1 MRVPIRHI
9 AGHLLWSVQGT
20 TWALWRISPEGSRYQ
35 SRQAREETLSKVTSL
50 VRSLAGAPRFF
61 GLCAQTDPGEIA
73 FQMID
78 RVAMAPGPHGEQHP
92 WAQTTEAA
100 LDLLDGQEMHQ
111 RTLWLAVPLD
121 VSSRRH
127 EVGAALASLW
137 AEVSAELGL
146 KTAPVRRS
154 EVTAC
159 HKQAGRIAAAI
170 GSALELRPA
179 TPAEIVWIV
188 QHVLHRGLPEP
199 LLAEAAVSGLYG
211 GRVRG
216 GVLRSPSYAD
226 LGQVRLAEGGQEN
239 SNSDTE
245 SDDDRFED
253 AQEAAGRRG
262 LAGVFSRG
270 PAGAGSPLARRWL
283 AVETEHG
290 TGYQA
295 HLVLA
300 ELPPAVSADSADL
313 LAQLETL
320 PFPVDFT
327 VDMEI
332 LSAAQARKK
341 IQQKKQDLFEQADQ
355 YGAQV
360 TGMPSSVPD
369 AVGDLGE
376 MDSRMSRTSV
386 EVEVQS
392 VTVLSVWGPTA
403 AACDAR
409 ARALAAVLS
418 QADYRAVR
426 PTGRQESL
434 FALGLPGTAR
444 PATLREFV
452 QFQLSEDWALMGAI
466 TGGEAGDPTGAFVG
480 FDQDC
485 GTTRPVLIDPADAPA
500 QHASASLGVVGDLG
514 SGKSVLLK
522 LLKTAVVD
530 RGGRAIVIDRTPV
543 REWAAYAQGA
553 APGRHQ
559 IVDAAEAVVSIDP
572 LRIFGGA
579 TGAHYALS
587 YLTLQLGIG
596 AMSTAG
602 SVLHRAVEEAAASA
616 EPSMAGVLAAL
627 EAMAAAE
634 SGASARRDA
643 AATLTD
649 LLQIVA
655 RNPLAAMVFDPTLA
669 PLTLDDSL
677 GSDLVVVTTAGLT
690 LPPKEAFAQPEV
702 LRQQPLEALIGRA
715 VLYLIAAIARQAA
728 FADTSQFC
736 TVVADEC
743 YWLTGSAEGTALVHE
758 ILHDG
763 RKHAAGIFMGG
774 HDALELGPDRG
785 LLAYRVLA
793 RTTDRERAAR
803 GVEFLGQDPKDEAL
817 LRTVTTD
824 LSPVGQKGR
833 EGEMLLCAPRQNTCR
848 LKVVIPAVA
857 RIRKRISTTPGTA
870 RPTLAK
876 SPQGVAV

>member
-20 TWALWRISPEGSRYQ
+20 TWAVWRISPEGGRYLSSQ
-35 SRQAREETLSKVTSL
+35 VREETLAKVTSL
-50 VRSLAGAPRFF
+50 VRSLSGAPRFF

-73 FQMID
+73 LQMID
-78 RVAMAPGPHGEQHP
+78 GVAMPPGPDGEQHP

-121 VSSRRH
+121 AASRRH
-127 EVGAALASLW
+127 EAGAALASLW
-137 AEVSAELGL
+137 AEVSAELGMQA
-146 KTAPVRRS
+146 APVRRS

-159 HKQAGRIAAAI
+159 QKQADRIAAAI
-170 GSALELRPA
+170 GSALELRAA

-188 QHVLHRGLPEP
+188 QHALHRGQPEP
-199 LLAEAAVSGLYG
+199 LLAEAATCGLYG

-226 LGQVRLAEGGQEN
+226 LGQVRLTEGGQDAIRAEDDGQEEDEQ
-239 SNSDTE
+239 DT
-245 SDDDRFED
+245 
-253 AQEAAGRRG
+253 ARG
-262 LAGVFSRG
+262 LAARFARR
-270 PAGAGSPLARRWL
+270 AARAGSPLARRWL
-283 AVETEHG
+283 AVETEDG
-290 TGYQA
+290 TGFQA
-295 HLVLA
+295 HLVLSQ
-300 ELPPAVSADSADL
+300 LPPAVTADSADL
-313 LAQLETL
+313 LTQLETL

-332 LSAAQARKK
+332 LTAAQSRRK
-341 IQQKKQDLFEQADQ
+341 IQQKKKDLHEQADQ

-360 TGMPSSVPD
+360 TGMPSSVPE
-369 AVGDLGE
+369 AVGDLNE
-376 MDSRMSRTSV
+376 MDARMSRTSV

-392 VTVLSVWGPTA
+392 VTVLTVWGATA
-403 AACDAR
+403 AQCDTR
-409 ARALAAVLS
+409 ARALAAVLT

-426 PTGRQESL
+426 PTGRQEVL

-444 PATLREFV
+444 PASLREFV
-452 QFQLSEDWALMGAI
+452 QLHVSEDWALMGAV
-466 TGGEAGDPTGAFVG
+466 TGGESGDPTGIFIG
-480 FDQDC
+480 YDQDC

-522 LLKTAVVD
+522 LLKSGVVD

-543 REWAAYAQGA
+543 REWAAYAQDA

-559 IVDAAEAVVSIDP
+559 IVDAATAAVSIDP

-602 SVLHRAVEEAAASA
+602 SVLHRAVEEATASA
-616 EPSMAGVLAAL
+616 EPSMAGVLTAL
-627 EAMAAAE
+627 EEMATAQ

-655 RNPLAAMVFDPTLA
+655 RNPLAAMIFDPALP
-669 PLTLDDSL
+669 PLTLTDTP

-736 TVVADEC
+736 TVVTDEC

-774 HDALELGPDRG
+774 HDAKELGPDLG

-793 RTTDRERAAR
+793 RTTDRARAAR
-803 GVEFLGQDPKDEAL
+803 GLQWLGQDPTDESL

-833 EGEMLLCAPRQNTCR
+833 EGEMLLTAPRQNTCR
-848 LKVVIPAVA
+848 VKVIIPALA
-857 RIRKRISTTPGTA
+857 RIRSGISTTPGAA
-870 RPTLAK
+870 RPSLSKSLQGAK
-876 SPQGVAV
+876 V